1 MIKPHIILMA
11 VGLLLTSSVSFAL
24 PQRVTITPSAITSIY
39 DGDTFRAYI
48 KGITPQGERSTR
60 IRIRI
65 RHIDTPEIKG
75 KCPAEIKGALAA
87 RAKARQWLMQAS
99 TLQLTHLGY
108 DRYGRLLATVTLNG
122 QQSYAN
128 KMIQQG
134 LARPYEGK
142 KRQGWCR

>member
-1 MIKPHIILMA
+1 MIKFRYILMA
-11 VGLLLTSSVSFAL
+11 IGLWLTSSVSFAL
-24 PQRVTITPSAITSIY
+24 PQSVTITPSAIASIY

-48 KGITPQGERSTR
+48 QGITPQGERSTR
-60 IRIRI
+60 IRIR
-65 RHIDTPEIKG
+65 HLDTPEIKG

-99 TLQLTHLGY
+99 TIQLSHLGY

-142 KRQGWCR
+142 KRQGWCY

>member
-1 MIKPHIILMA
+1 MIKPRYVLMA
-11 VGLLLTSSVSFAL
+11 IGLLMTSSVSFAL
-24 PQRVTITPSAITSIY
+24 PQSVIITPSSIASIY

-48 KGITPQGERSTR
+48 QGITPQGERSTR
-60 IRIRI
+60 IRIR
-65 RHIDTPEIKG
+65 HLDTPEIKG

-99 TLQLTHLGY
+99 TIQLSHLGY

-142 KRQGWCR
+142 KRQGWCY

>member
-1 MIKPHIILMA
+1 MIKPRYVLMA
-11 VGLLLTSSVSFAL
+11 IGLWLTSSVSFAL
-24 PQRVTITPSAITSIY
+24 PQSVIITPSAIASIY
-39 DGDTFRAYI
+39 DGDTFHAYI
-48 KGITPQGERSTR
+48 QGITPRGERSTR
-60 IRIRI
+60 IRIR
-65 RHIDTPEIKG
+65 HLDTPEIKG

-99 TLQLTHLGY
+99 TIQLSHLGY

-142 KRQGWCR
+142 KRQGWCY